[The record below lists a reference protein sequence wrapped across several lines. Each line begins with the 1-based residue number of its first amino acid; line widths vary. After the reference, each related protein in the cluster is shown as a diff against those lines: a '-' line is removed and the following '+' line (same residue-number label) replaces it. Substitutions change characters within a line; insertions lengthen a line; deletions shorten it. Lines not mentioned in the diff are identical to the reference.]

1 MGIVFF
7 LTFNVIGSF
16 LQGILENGVSI
27 VTNYVDTLLTQA
39 QINVALHSLII
50 DGIFNGVG
58 TVLSFLPIIVTLFF
72 FLSSLKTNYFF
83 MQRGLDFFVVLDGGG
98 ILPYPDQ
105 VLPLRGVHPPV
116 QSVC

>member
-1 MGIVFF
+1 MNALFYEQHLMVSQENCNLPKIKSPKPSPGAI
-7 LTFNVIGSF
+7 
-16 LQGILENGVSI
+16 ILAI
-27 VTNYVDTLLTQA
+27 
-39 QINVALHSLII
+39 
-50 DGIFNGVG
+50 
-58 TVLSFLPIIVTLFF
+58 TLFF

-98 ILPYPDQ
+98 ILPHPDQ

>member
-1 MGIVFF
+1 MIKFLTGKYTGIPAFIGIMGIVFF

-58 TVLSFLPIIVTLFF
+58 ICFKLL
-72 FLSSLKTNYFF
+72 TNYCYFIF
-83 MQRGLDFFVVLDGGG
+83 LLIYFR
-98 ILPYPDQ
+98 
-105 VLPLRGVHPPV
+105 R
-116 QSVC
+116 